1 MLLNA
6 SGAGAFPADSPVRNI
21 IDPLDIE
28 VAPDTERYDLSVD
41 QFLVQSLLSHNA
53 SPEEIEK
60 LIGEGRKKLSGI
72 SKYDPLL
79 IHLGYLKA
87 RAEIKGGDKSAARK
101 ALKRTLLSELDRER
115 FFEALARS
123 SIHKSEFLSGKL
135 ETQKQFEHRYLVER
149 KTVGSNLS
157 KAVLARMIR
166 LYYAGRLSEGDLLR
180 ELAIDSGAIEKVD
193 LDPFSFWAFL
203 CGADVAGYE
212 PQSPLYK
219 KLFAMIEDFRR
230 RQYRQALEIA
240 DSIKLDGDDDAD
252 SESALEPFLKLFHL
266 RMKVLASP
274 EPDRRAVLDL
284 EALSDE
290 GRSRIKGRAD
300 SFIYRTIFYE
310 SILLLGQIAEREE
323 IKLFDSIETSRSNK
337 KDDDA
342 FYAFYK
348 NAAPSDRQ
356 RVRELARLLYF
367 IGYKYKL
374 MRRQDSARVYL
385 TRCLLLYKLYLPGD
399 MQTDTMVDACLY
411 DLAESYLWAKEYDIA
426 SVLFRECADLRVALG
441 RSPVAIVMTLTS
453 LGRAM
458 MADGRP
464 ESATPFLNRGLAY
477 ALYGACQSVP
487 AEKRSELAAALD
499 IEVGKVREFVDGFCA
514 EPLGKRLELMELCL
528 AYPDVGKSERA
539 TIESAAQTYIDSLVG
554 SKFYD
559 QAIDSAQS
567 LLKAKVRQV
576 AESSSSCPSP
586 DFASNLWQL
595 AFANSGASH
604 MERSRDLYD
613 RLFREYKKEGARS
626 KAHWYFSRGL
636 AHDALGEFDKGA
648 SDFKKSKRIFARYL
662 KEMDRDLADDFKIDI
677 DKYEDRDYIF
687 WIADDLA
694 NELTVRR
701 KDPPGRCSYI
711 KAYDHARWPADRFP
725 LRVFIDRSKE
735 SGFGGKLFDVVY
747 AGIKQWLEIDNSP
760 VKLEL
765 VQDRKNADIYV
776 ERVDNY
782 DFIPPGS
789 AGKAE
794 ADYIYT
800 EEKEPSLLNKV
811 HLRIFCDTY
820 NGARL
825 SNHALRHI
833 KTLAA
838 HEFGHGLGL
847 NHSPSGLDIMYW
859 KADTT
864 ELSERDRNTLREL
877 YRSQ

>member
-1 MLLNA
+1 MLFNA
-6 SGAGAFPADSPVRNI
+6 SGAGAFPADSPVRSI
-21 IDPLDIE
+21 IDPLSIE
-28 VAPDTERYDLSVD
+28 VAPDTDRYDLLD
-41 QFLVQSLLSHNA
+41 QFLVQSLLSHND

-60 LIGEGRKKLSGI
+60 LIGDGRKNLSRVY
-72 SKYDPLL
+72 KYDPLL
-79 IHLGYLKA
+79 LHLGYLKA
-87 RAEIKGGDKSAARK
+87 RAEVRAGNKSAARK

-115 FFEALARS
+115 FFEALLRS

-135 ETQKQFEHRYLVER
+135 ESQKQFESRYLKER
-149 KTVGSNLS
+149 RTVGSDLS
-157 KAVLARMIR
+157 KAVLARMIK
-166 LYYAGRLSEGDLLR
+166 LYYSRRLSEADLLR
-180 ELAIDSGAIEKVD
+180 ELALDSEAIEKVD
-193 LDPFSFWAFL
+193 LDPLSFWALL
-203 CGADVAGYE
+203 CGADVAAYE
-212 PQSPLYK
+212 PQDPLYK
-219 KLFAMIEDFRR
+219 KLFAMIENFRR
-230 RQYRQALEIA
+230 RHYSQALETA
-240 DSIKLDGDDDAD
+240 DSIKLDDTNF
-252 SESALEPFLKLFHL
+252 ESALEPFLKLFRL

-274 EPDRRAVLDL
+274 APDRRTVLDL

-300 SFIYRTIFYE
+300 SYIYRTIFYE

-323 IKLFDSIETSRSNK
+323 IKLFDSIETSRSDK
-337 KDDDA
+337 KEDDA
-342 FYAFYK
+342 VYEFYMT
-348 NAAPSDRQ
+348 AAPSDRQ

-374 MRRQDSARVYL
+374 MRRQDRARVYL

-411 DLAESYLWAKEYDIA
+411 DLAESYLWAKEYDVA
-426 SVLFRECADLRVALG
+426 SVLFKECAELRVALG

-453 LGRAM
+453 LGRAL

-464 ESATPFLNRGLAY
+464 ESATPFLNRGLGY
-477 ALYGACQSVP
+477 AIYAACQTVP
-487 AEKRSELAAALD
+487 AEKRDKLAASLG
-499 IEVGKVREFVDGFCA
+499 IEEGKIAEFVEGFCA
-514 EPLGKRLELMELCL
+514 QSLSRRLALMELCMD
-528 AYPDVGKSERA
+528 YPDVGKSERA
-539 TIESAAQTYIDSLVG
+539 TIESAAQAYIDSLVG

-559 QAIDSAQS
+559 QAIASAES
-567 LLKAKVRQV
+567 LLKAKQGLV
-576 AESSSSCPSP
+576 AAETSSNSSPS
-586 DFASNLWQL
+586 DFVSNLWQL

-613 RLFREYKKEGARS
+613 RLFREYKKEGKRS

-648 SDFKKSKRIFARYL
+648 SDFKHGRAIFARYL
-662 KEMDRDLADDFKIDI
+662 KEMDRDLDDDFKIDI

-694 NELTVRR
+694 NELAVRR

-711 KAYDHARWPADRFP
+711 KAYDHARWPEDRFP
-725 LRVFIDRSKE
+725 LKVFIDRSKE

-747 AGIKQWLEIDNSP
+747 AGIRQWLEIDNSP
-760 VKLEL
+760 VKLVL
-765 VQDRKNADIYV
+765 VQNRKNADIYV

-859 KADTT
+859 KADGT

-877 YRSQ
+877 YRSQE